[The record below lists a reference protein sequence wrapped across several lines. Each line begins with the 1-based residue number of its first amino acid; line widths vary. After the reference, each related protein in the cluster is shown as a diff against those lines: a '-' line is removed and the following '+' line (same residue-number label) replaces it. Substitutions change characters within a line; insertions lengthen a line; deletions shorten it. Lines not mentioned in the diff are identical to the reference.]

1 MIQGVMQLETYI
13 DTDVV
18 HVGLASSL
26 FLLQGVNFKLTSILH
41 VPRHFDRKSLL
52 IIPESSTTTS
62 CS

>member
-1 MIQGVMQLETYI
+1 MIQWVMQLETYI

-26 FLLQGVNFKLTSILH
+26 YVLQGVNFKLTSILH